1 MEAFPTEAEAYDR
14 RTEVERRFGPR
25 QPVDPYPNI
34 RVFDGVTRAIIGDR
48 IYEYNEGCVGLC
60 VGLMQPFFF
69 PQAPAPAQPPWTEPT
84 PRWPSPRAK
93 NFAMRLKL
101 PKPTGRWSHDSALDA
116 LALHAHM
123 DRATLLATHPID
135 YLARIGRIM
144 DIKLLPREE
153 IAAYKG
159 PVWGAHPW
167 LCAWS
172 LRL

>member
-1 MEAFPTEAEAYDR
+1 MTYDQQTE
-14 RTEVERRFGPR
+14 TERRFGPR
-25 QPVDPYPNI
+25 QPIDPDYTVCVIQGRSCATFN
-34 RVFDGVTRAIIGDR
+34 DR
-48 IYEYNEGCVGLC
+48 IYEYREGCVGLC
-60 VGLMQPFFF
+60 IGMMQKQPFLF
-69 PQAPAPAQPPWTEPT
+69 PQAPAPAPWIE

-101 PKPTGRWSHDSALDA
+101 PKPTSRWSHDSALDA
-116 LALHAHM
+116 LALHARM

-153 IAAYKG
+153 IAAYNG